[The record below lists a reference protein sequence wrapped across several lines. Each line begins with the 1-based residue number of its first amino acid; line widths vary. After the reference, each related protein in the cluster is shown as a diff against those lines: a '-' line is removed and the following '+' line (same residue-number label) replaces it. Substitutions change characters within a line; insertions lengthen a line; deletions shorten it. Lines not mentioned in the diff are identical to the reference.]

1 MATYGYSTP
10 YTGQRQPTLPP
21 GYMEA
26 ATAPGRNLAA
36 GIAQLGAGLGQAI
49 EKYRTHKAETEAA
62 TQTFETLSGMA
73 QQALASDPQY
83 QSLQQYYETG
93 QLPAG
98 VTEADLSRFANKVQ
112 ADRTML
118 NKMMGI
124 GDKFGD
130 MSLAK
135 KKAAIGDMAMVLG
148 QYQQRTEGDLKRRQ
162 MEMAVR
168 DLERKDKAAAD
179 IENLTRY
186 AAGLPTTRTVQE
198 QVPVEI
204 QPIGP
209 MPADQTTAP
218 VGAPASVQ
226 PSPTE
231 AALAQRFLTQAGIA
245 GEQLRRYADQQIAG
259 ITPPSPGQFFPT
271 GVTASPARPIP
282 IPQSPQQAAL
292 AQEIYR
298 RKIEEAKAAAGPM
311 REQAQIM
318 AQAAAR
324 PLQYQ
329 PPAPAQ
335 APSPTEIGLPAPVTV
350 QEQTQRTEQIPY
362 SDIRS
367 GLAQFAASQR
377 MAPEA
382 FQAIDKVLEVA
393 SGMRKPVEVDQQVL
407 PGGAQVIRADGKIEV
422 LPPPKPVEGKDLTEF
437 QAASAGYAA
446 RMAYNDKVLNQIAYT
461 PGSITEFGFMPER
474 LKSENRKAYEA
485 AKTNWIAAKLRKESG
500 AAIGEKEYS
509 DADMQYFPQAGDSKK
524 VINQKQQL
532 RKLVEREMKTA
543 IGKNGDFY
551 INQILG
557 SASEQPSQQPVE
569 TRRTTSGTTY
579 QIQKY

>member
-26 ATAPGRNLAA
+26 ATAPGRNIAA
-36 GIAQLGAGLGQAI
+36 GIQQFAAGLGQAI
-49 EKYRTHKAETEAA
+49 EKYRANKAETEAA
-62 TQTFETLSGMA
+62 TQTYETLVGMTN
-73 QQALASDPQY
+73 QALASDPQY
-83 QSLQQYYETG
+83 QALQQYYETG

-98 VTEADLSRFANKVQ
+98 VTEADLGRFANKVQ

-162 MEMAVR
+162 LEMTVR
-168 DLERKDKAAAD
+168 DLERKEKAAAD

-186 AAGLPTTRTVQE
+186 AAGLPSTRTVQE
-198 QVPVEI
+198 QVPVEL

-209 MPADQTTAP
+209 MPADQ
-218 VGAPASVQ
+218 
-226 PSPTE
+226 
-231 AALAQRFLTQAGIA
+231 AAA
-245 GEQLRRYADQQIAG
+245 
-259 ITPPSPGQFFPT
+259 
-271 GVTASPARPIP
+271 PIP
-282 IPQSPQQAAL
+282 VSAGGTGEWPAGLPPVSSGPV
-292 AQEIYR
+292 R
-298 RKIEEAKAAAGPM
+298 R
-311 REQAQIM
+311 
-318 AQAAAR
+318 
-324 PLQYQ
+324 QY
-329 PPAPAQ
+329 APAQ
-335 APSPTEIGLPAPVTV
+335 PAQGLMNTGIPVGGAMQFAQRAPAQMGRVAPQAPDQGQFRTPAPSPTDISLPSPVTV
-350 QEQTQRTEQIPY
+350 QEQVQRTEQIPY
-362 SDIRS
+362 SEIRS